1 VTVRVVDALEAV
13 DVDHGEGGGL
23 AVAGAA
29 LDLALEVV
37 FEAAPVRE
45 PGEGLLL
52 GLQAQLLLERP
63 ALGDVLDLADEV
75 QRSPGLVGRE
85 RDRQVI
91 GAAALRLK
99 RGVSRTVA
107 A

>member
-1 VTVRVVDALEAV
+1 
-13 DVDHGEGGGL
+13 
-23 AVAGAA
+23 
-29 LDLALEVV
+29 
-37 FEAAPVRE
+37 
-45 PGEGLLL
+45 
-52 GLQAQLLLERP
+52 
-63 ALGDVLDLADEV
+63 V

>member
-29 LDLALEVV
+29 LDLALEVL

-45 PGEGLLL
+45 PGEGSCSACRRSCSSSALRSVTSWIWLMKCS
-52 GLQAQLLLERP
+52 GRP
-63 ALGDVLDLADEV
+63 A
-75 QRSPGLVGRE
+75 S
-85 RDRQVI
+85 
-91 GAAALRLK
+91 
-99 RGVSRTVA
+99 SVA
-107 A
+107 SETDKLSARRRCG

>member
-13 DVDHGEGGGL
+13 DVDHG
-23 AVAGAA
+23 
-29 LDLALEVV
+29 
-37 FEAAPVRE
+37 E